1 LTLIAS
7 RHQHAMGYEFS
18 KFELLDAFS
27 KAIDQ
32 VARAGSDQACTAT
45 GELLSLRELERIAP
59 KLASVA
65 SSELSAR
72 RARAAY
78 FRPPILGEP
87 AWNMLLDLFVQHN
100 AGTGVS
106 VTSAT
111 IASGA
116 PQATALRYVAL
127 MQREGLIERCSS
139 KIDRR
144 VCYLR
149 LTQEGY
155 RRIGTWLS
163 SYASTIA

>member
-1 LTLIAS
+1 
-7 RHQHAMGYEFS
+7 MGYEFS
-18 KFELLDAFS
+18 KYELLDAFS

-32 VARAGSDQACTAT
+32 VARAGTDQAATAT
-45 GELLSLRELERIAP
+45 GELLSSRALEQRAP

-65 SSELSAR
+65 LGELSAR
-72 RARAAY
+72 RARAAF

-87 AWNMLLDLFVQHN
+87 AWNMLLDLFVHQN

-111 IASGA
+111 IASDA

-127 MQREGLIERCSS
+127 MQSEGLIERCSS
-139 KIDRR
+139 TTDRR

-163 SYASTIA
+163 SYAPRIA